1 MNKLALLGGSKAKTV
16 PFGSGERFGEPELQQ
31 LREALAQQTLFYW
44 KGTKVKT
51 LTEKFAAL
59 YGSPYCVAASSGTAA
74 IHVALGALGITE
86 GDEVITAPITDM
98 GSVIGI
104 LYQNAI
110 PIFADLD
117 PHTYNMTAASIAAR
131 ITDKTKAILVV
142 HLAGNAA
149 DMDPIM
155 DLAQRHGIKVIED
168 CAQSYQCF
176 YKGRLAGTI
185 GDIGCFSLN
194 DFKHISA
201 GDGGMLLMRDKSLY
215 ERAFRFADKNYNRFP
230 HLPDTA
236 RDIASLAPNY
246 RMNELTGAVGIAQL
260 DRLDTICKRRNWYGD
275 ALTRAICDL
284 PGLYPPRVLPGGR
297 SSYWFYML
305 RIDVK
310 EAGVTRGDFC
320 AALQAEG
327 VPCDAGYIPCCVYE
341 YPLFR
346 DLSAYPGTHSPFD
359 SPYYNREIRY
369 DSGLCPIAEQIL
381 ATAVRLPVSEFFT
394 EQDLAEVISAIRK
407 VAAYYQKQ
415 KE

>member
-1 MNKLALLGGSKAKTV
+1 MEKLALLGGPKAKTV
-16 PFGSGERFGEPELQQ
+16 PFGTGERFGEPELQQ

-117 PHTYNMTAASIAAR
+117 PHTYNMTASSIAAR

-168 CAQSYQCF
+168 CAQSYHCF

-236 RDIASLAPNY
+236 RDIASLAPN
-246 RMNELTGAVGIAQL
+246 
-260 DRLDTICKRRNWYGD
+260 
-275 ALTRAICDL
+275 
-284 PGLYPPRVLPGGR
+284 
-297 SSYWFYML
+297 
-305 RIDVK
+305 
-310 EAGVTRGDFC
+310 
-320 AALQAEG
+320 
-327 VPCDAGYIPCCVYE
+327 
-341 YPLFR
+341 
-346 DLSAYPGTHSPFD
+346 
-359 SPYYNREIRY
+359 
-369 DSGLCPIAEQIL
+369 
-381 ATAVRLPVSEFFT
+381 
-394 EQDLAEVISAIRK
+394 
-407 VAAYYQKQ
+407 
-415 KE
+415 